1 MPDLDEFII
10 GPGGDKPA
18 GSRFKLDDF
27 MLEIPAQAQA
37 PANGPQQIIPPP
49 HQPQAD
55 PNEML
60 RGRAPVR
67 FPFGLEGSVP
77 VPSSAEAALIT
88 AGETAS
94 KAFNKLNPESV
105 QQLVNQQRPST
116 EGLRDEFPVASAV
129 GDTLPALAVPG
140 GPVIGGAVAGAALS
154 EDELTG
160 AIFGAAGGALGALG
174 SRIVMGSVTP
184 LPRGIGSGLS
194 KESKKIAKE
203 LGVTLDL
210 GDLTGNKAVK
220 NAITAIKRNPLA
232 SGPFDVIDAA
242 NTKAFNTAALRSIG
256 VKGDKLTAQALEGA
270 RVTLSEGFESVGK
283 RVKKVEVSDGF
294 LDDLAGIIDE
304 SRLSLDANAFSVVES
319 NVNTV
324 LNTVG
329 GVKDGRALSSLSSS
343 LGKRAMKLT
352 KPGNVNTA
360 AGDVIFE
367 LKELVDNLFE
377 ANAGPGARRELTELR
392 KQWSNLRT
400 LRSRNVVIDGDV
412 QLPSL
417 RSTLQ
422 TKDPDA
428 LLLGGKQDNEL
439 FKMARLQ
446 ESVRELVGNSGTPT
460 GQAFDPGNIITSLPQ
475 RAMAKALN
483 DPVLKLLA
491 RNNLLPKGL
500 QDAVSQAAAR
510 AAATQAATSLD

>member
-10 GPGGDKPA
+10 GPGGDKPP
-18 GSRFKLDDF
+18 GNRFDLDDF
-27 MLEIPAQAQA
+27 MLGIPAQAQV
-37 PANGPQQIIPPP
+37 PATGPQQILPNTSRTATDPRELLTATSDFG
-49 HQPQAD
+49 QSAQAA
-55 PNEML
+55 MI
-60 RGRAPVR
+60 A
-67 FPFGLEGSVP
+67 
-77 VPSSAEAALIT
+77 

-94 KAFNKLNPESV
+94 GVLNKAQPEEI
-105 QQLVNQQRPST
+105 QQLLKQQRPST
-116 EGLRDEFPVASAV
+116 EALREEFPIATNIV
-129 GDTLPALAVPG
+129 GDTLPSLAVPG
-140 GPVIGGAVAGAALS
+140 GPVLGGAIAGAALS
-154 EDELTG
+154 EDEVTG
-160 AIFGAAGGALGALG
+160 AVFGAVGGALGAMG
-174 SRIVMGSVTP
+174 SRILMGTVTP

-242 NTKAFNTAALRSIG
+242 NAKAFNTAALKSIG
-256 VKGDKLTAQALEGA
+256 VKGDKLTAPVLEGA
-270 RVTLSEGFESVGK
+270 RKTLSEGFEALGK
-283 RVKKVEVSDGF
+283 RVKKVEVSDDF
-294 LDDLAGIIDE
+294 LDNLAGVVDE
-304 SRLSLDANAFSVVES
+304 ARLSLDDNAFSVVKS
-319 NVNTV
+319 NVDTV

-343 LGKRAMKLT
+343 LGKRAMKLS
-352 KPGNVNTA
+352 KPGSNNTA
-360 AGDVIFE
+360 AGDALFE
-367 LKELVDNLFE
+367 LKELVDDLFE
-377 ANAGPGARRELTELR
+377 ENAGPQARRQLTELR

-400 LRSRNVVIDGDV
+400 LRARNVVIDGDL

-460 GQAFDPGNIITSLPQ
+460 GQAFDPGNILTSLPQ
-475 RAMAKALN
+475 RAYAKVLN
-483 DPVLKLLA
+483 DPVIKLMA

-510 AAATQAATSLD
+510 AGATQAATALD

>member
-1 MPDLDEFII
+1 MTDLDEFII

-18 GSRFKLDDF
+18 GKRFDLDDF

-37 PANGPQQIIPPP
+37 PATGPQQLLPPP
-49 HQPQAD
+49 SRTATDPRELLTATSDIGQSAQAA
-55 PNEML
+55 MI
-60 RGRAPVR
+60 A
-67 FPFGLEGSVP
+67 
-77 VPSSAEAALIT
+77 

-94 KAFNKLNPESV
+94 GVLNKLQPEEI
-105 QQLVNQQRPST
+105 QQLLKQQAPST
-116 EGLRDEFPVASAV
+116 EALRQEFPVASAV
-129 GDTLPALAVPG
+129 GDTLPAMAVPG
-140 GPVIGGAVAGAALS
+140 GAVLGGAISGAALS
-154 EDELTG
+154 DDELTG
-160 AIFGAAGGALGALG
+160 AIFGAAGGKLGELG
-174 SRIVMGSVTP
+174 SRIVMGSITP
-184 LPRGIGSGLS
+184 LPRGIGAGLG
-194 KESKKIAKE
+194 KDAKKIAKE

-256 VKGDKLTAQALEGA
+256 VKGDKLTAEALEGA
-270 RVTLSEGFESVGK
+270 RKTLSEGFESLGK
-283 RVKKVEVSDGF
+283 RVKKVEVSDAF
-294 LDDLAGIIDE
+294 LDNLAGIVDE
-304 SRLSLDANAFSVVES
+304 ARLSLDDNAFSVIKS
-319 NVNTV
+319 NVDTV

-343 LGKRAMKLT
+343 LGKRAMKLS
-352 KPGNVNTA
+352 KPGNSNTA
-360 AGDVIFE
+360 AGDTLFE
-367 LKELVDNLFE
+367 LKELVDDLFE
-377 ANAGPGARRELTELR
+377 ENAGPQARRQLTELR
-392 KQWSNLRT
+392 KKWSNLRT
-400 LRSRNVVIDGDV
+400 LRARNVVIDGDL

-446 ESVRELVGNSGTPT
+446 ESVRELIGNSGTPT
-460 GQAFDPGNIITSLPQ
+460 GQAFDPGNILTSLPQ
-475 RAMAKALN
+475 RAYAKALN
-483 DPVLKLLA
+483 DPVMRLFA

-500 QDAVSQAAAR
+500 QDAVAQAAAR
-510 AAATQAATSLD
+510 AGTTQAVTD